1 VYPEIRLG
9 RPGYEDELAR
19 IEKTVYPDPWPASV
33 FEECLQRWSGVRTWL
48 AFDRNRVIGY
58 VCAAVPAPGVLHI
71 ANLCVVRSRRR
82 LGVGGLLLGIA
93 EEWGASSGCSH
104 CVLEVRA
111 TNRAAVS
118 LYISRGYLPCERLEE
133 YYGPRRH
140 GLRLIR
146 SLPPARAGVAELGRA
161 LTLELGVVPPVGVVL
176 GSGLSWVAEQFGE
189 GSSIPWSR
197 LPGLA
202 GGDLPGHPGR
212 LVQSACGRFL
222 FILGRRHHYQ
232 GYDGDEV
239 CMLPVTLAGL
249 GVSTWVLTTSV
260 GAVSPG
266 LSTGNA
272 MVIRDH
278 VNLSGCVPAVR
289 TRAGSPVYDAE
300 LGGIAIQA
308 ASETGAPVSSGVFAC
323 VSGPAY
329 ETPAELDLLAQ
340 MGVDAVSMSTAPEAL
355 ALSALGC
362 DVLGL
367 AFVTN
372 TCGPGE
378 KVTHQGVLAAQGRLR
393 AGLEPFM
400 RKLMEEIAEHALR

>member
-1 VYPEIRLG
+1 MYPEIRLG
-9 RPGYEDELAR
+9 RPGYEDDLAR
-19 IEKTVYPDPWPASV
+19 IEKATFSDPWPASI

-48 AFDRNRVIGY
+48 AFDGNRVIGY
-58 VCAAVPAPGVLHI
+58 ICAAIPAPGVLHI

-93 EEWGASSGCSH
+93 EEWGASSGCGH

-118 LYISRGYLPCERLEE
+118 LYISRGYLPCERLPE
-133 YYGPRRH
+133 YYGPRSH
-140 GLRLIR
+140 GLRLVR

-161 LTLELGVVPPVGVVL
+161 LTLELGAVPPVGVVL
-176 GSGLSWVAEQFGE
+176 GSGLSWVAEPFGE

-202 GGDLPGHPGR
+202 GEDLPGHPGR
-212 LVQSACGRFL
+212 LVESACGRFL

-232 GYDGDEV
+232 GFDGDEV
-239 CMLPVTLAGL
+239 SMLPVTLAGL
-249 GVSTWVLTTSV
+249 GVSTWVLTSSV
-260 GAVSPG
+260 GAVSAG
-266 LSTGNA
+266 LSTGST

-278 VNLSGCVPAVR
+278 VNLSGCVPTVR
-289 TRAGSPVYDAE
+289 TRAGSPVYDPE
-300 LGGIAIQA
+300 LGEIAIQA
-308 ASETGAPVSSGVFAC
+308 ASRTCAPVSTGIFAC

-329 ETPAELDLLAQ
+329 ETQAELDLLAR

-378 KVTHQGVLAAQGRLR
+378 EVTHHGVLAAQGRLR

-400 RKLMEEIAEHALR
+400 RMLMEEIADHALR